1 MNKKLITG
9 VLALFICGMAFGQSF
24 KDIYEKSIHD
34 NAKVAYPP
42 LREADVIWSKK
53 LWRIIDLREKMNQQ
67 LYYPTKAMPDG
78 RTNLIGI
85 LLAEIK
91 SGQLNAFDVDDM
103 NVNVTYAD
111 VETKLGAGARTEA
124 KYNDDGEQIGDT
136 IIMSSAEDEFINIK
150 QIMVYEEW
158 FFDKKHSSL
167 QVRIIGLMPIKVK
180 QNDATGRLDREK
192 LFWVRYDDFRD
203 SFAKHEV
210 FNTGNDAQ
218 RISFDDLF
226 MQRRFASSIVA
237 ESNVFDNRYISDYLV
252 GKDVIFEAE
261 RIKNELLNFEHDL
274 WEY

>member
-1 MNKKLITG
+1 MNKRFITG
-9 VLALFICGMAFGQSF
+9 ILALCLCGMTFGQSF

-34 NAKVAYPP
+34 NKSVPYPP

-53 LWRIIDLREKMNQQ
+53 LWRIIDLRERMNQQ

-85 LLAEIK
+85 LLAEIR
-91 SGQLNAFDVDDM
+91 SGQLNAYDVDDM

-111 VETKLGAGARTEA
+111 VETKLGAGPRTEA
-124 KYNDDGEQIGDT
+124 IFDDDGNQIGDT
-136 IIMSSAEDEFINIK
+136 IMMTSVEDKLVNIK
-150 QIMVYEEW
+150 QVMVYEEW

-167 QVRIIGLMPIKVK
+167 QVRIIGLMPITVSM
-180 QNDATGRLDREK
+180 NESTGRLDREK

-203 SFAKHEV
+203 SFAKQEV
-210 FNTGNDAQ
+210 FNTLNDAQ
-218 RISFDDLF
+218 RISYDDLF
-226 MQRRFASSIVA
+226 MQRRFSSTIVA
-237 ESNVFDNRYISDYLV
+237 ESNVMDNRYISDYMV

-274 WEY
+274 WEF

>member
-1 MNKKLITG
+1 MNRKLITG
-9 VLALFICGMAFGQSF
+9 VLALFICGMAYGQSF

-34 NAKVAYPP
+34 NAKVAYPY

-53 LWRIIDLREKMNQQ
+53 IWRIIDLREKMNQQ

-124 KYNDDGEQIGDT
+124 KYNDAGEQIGDT

-158 FFDKKHSSL
+158 YFDKKHSSL
-167 QVRIIGLMPIKVK
+167 GVRIIGLMPIKV
-180 QNDATGRLDREK
+180 Q
-192 LFWVRYDDFRD
+192 
-203 SFAKHEV
+203 
-210 FNTGNDAQ
+210 
-218 RISFDDLF
+218 
-226 MQRRFASSIVA
+226 A
-237 ESNVFDNRYISDYLV
+237 E
-252 GKDVIFEAE
+252 
-261 RIKNELLNFEHDL
+261 
-274 WEY
+274 